1 MSDPVEMDLK
11 PRNVASEYL
20 KALAR
25 IKELEAENERLLA
38 KIKGPSSWPCG
49 LCGTPKVLD
58 CPVCSKARIEAALAW
73 DLRGETAELTEGE
86 MLDLMVKALKGEGA

>member
-25 IKELEAENERLLA
+25 IKELEAEGERLRAEVKLHLNGER
-38 KIKGPSSWPCG
+38 K
-49 LCGTPKVLD
+49 LL
-58 CPVCSKARIEAALAW
+58 ARIEAALALHKPRW
-73 DLRGETAELTEGE
+73 PTMDGKGYGPCRSCHDALPCPT
-86 MLDLMVKALKGEGA
+86 VKALKGEKP

>member
-25 IKELEAENERLLA
+25 IKELEAEGERLRAEVKLHLNGER
-38 KIKGPSSWPCG
+38 K
-49 LCGTPKVLD
+49 LL
-58 CPVCSKARIEAALAW
+58 ARIEAALALHKEQAW
-73 DLRGETAELTEGE
+73 SGRCEVCDRAWPCPT
-86 MLDLMVKALKGEGA
+86 VKALKGEK